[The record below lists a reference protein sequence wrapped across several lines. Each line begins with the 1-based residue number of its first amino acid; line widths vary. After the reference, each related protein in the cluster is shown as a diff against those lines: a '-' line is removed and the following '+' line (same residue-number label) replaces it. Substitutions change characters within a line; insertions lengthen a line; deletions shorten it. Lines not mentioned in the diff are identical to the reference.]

1 MADPIWELKY
11 KGEPVSITLDD
22 LTRQR
27 MREIKAA
34 LGEDYGVPNVFR
46 LRLQIGDYEAIA
58 GALWIHGQ
66 VTGNPVGDMA
76 ALDFCETDFTPA
88 DKPKRGPKGSRS
100 STAAIPGKTGSQSTP
115 TSSETDSSD

>member
-1 MADPIWELKY
+1 MSDVIWELKF

-34 LGEDYGVPNVFR
+34 LGEDYGIPNVFR
-46 LRLQIGDYEAIA
+46 LRLEIGDYEAVA

-66 VTGNPVGDMA
+66 VVGRPVGDMA
-76 ALDFCETDFTPA
+76 GLDFCETDFSPA
-88 DKPKRGPKGSRS
+88 DKPKRGPKGSRQS
-100 STAAIPGKTGSQSTP
+100 AATPAGTGSRSTP
-115 TSSETDSSD
+115 MNSGSDSSD